1 MSLLKIA
8 NEVDNL
14 VEEEALAAQEEAA
27 AQGRNRT
34 PWIATGA
41 GLGAAGGGAAG
52 AVGGAAT
59 GLGIAGLGAG
69 VGAARQALGQGVNT
83 MTRGKA
89 KTLARNV
96 GIAGGLAGAAAGGLT
111 GGLAGKGMSYVP
123 DLAQSAY
130 DNRAEIAQGAKDVG
144 NQVIDQG
151 RALNERLRG

>member
-14 VEEEALAAQEEAA
+14 VEEEALAAEEAA

-34 PWIATGA
+34 PYIATGA
-41 GLGAAGGGAAG
+41 GLGAAGGAIGGAG
-52 AVGGAAT
+52 LGAAT
-59 GLGIAGLGAG
+59 GLGIAGVGAG
-69 VGAARQALGQGVNT
+69 VGAARQALGQGINT

-89 KTLARNV
+89 KTLARNI
-96 GIAGGLAGAAAGGLT
+96 GIAGGLAGAATGGLT
-111 GGLAGKGMSYVP
+111 GGLAGKGVSYVP

-130 DNRAEIAQGAKDVG
+130 DNRAEIAQGAKDAG